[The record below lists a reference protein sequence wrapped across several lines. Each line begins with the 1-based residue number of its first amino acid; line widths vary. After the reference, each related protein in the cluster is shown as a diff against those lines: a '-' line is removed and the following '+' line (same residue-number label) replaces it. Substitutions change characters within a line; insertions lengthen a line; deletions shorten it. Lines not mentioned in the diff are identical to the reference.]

1 MVDFIAEVSSNHL
14 RNIERCY
21 KFVDI
26 ASSIGCD
33 AVKFQLF
40 RIDELF
46 SSEALAVKPEL
57 RIRKSWELPR
67 KFIPL
72 IKQRCIEKNI
82 KFCCTPFSLTAVN
95 ELAPYVDIY
104 KIASYEI
111 LWLDL
116 IKSIAKTSIP
126 LIISTGMATLPEVQ
140 SAIDTYGIDKI
151 KDLSLLHCV
160 SNYPALP
167 EQCNLSAIKTIK
179 QKFNINVGWSDHT
192 RNPHVVHR
200 AISKFGAEIVEFH
213 LDIDERGPEYATG
226 HCWLPNE
233 IEEVIK
239 VVRQYPIMD
248 GDGEKKTNE
257 FEKTERGWRAD
268 PSDGLRPLKATRL
281 NI

>member
-14 RNIERCY
+14 RKIERCY
-21 KFVDI
+21 KFIDI

-57 RIRKSWELPR
+57 RTRKSWELPP

-72 IKQRCIEKNI
+72 IKQRCIDKSI

-126 LIISTGMATLPEVQ
+126 LIISTGMATLPEVE
-140 SAIDTYGIDKI
+140 SAIETYGIDKI
-151 KDLSLLHCV
+151 KDLSLSV
-160 SNYPALP
+160 W
-167 EQCNLSAIKTIK
+167 II
-179 QKFNINVGWSDHT
+179 
-192 RNPHVVHR
+192 R
-200 AISKFGAEIVEFH
+200 
-213 LDIDERGPEYATG
+213 
-226 HCWLPNE
+226 
-233 IEEVIK
+233 K
-239 VVRQYPIMD
+239 V
-248 GDGEKKTNE
+248 
-257 FEKTERGWRAD
+257 
-268 PSDGLRPLKATRL
+268 
-281 NI
+281 